1 MRSLAF
7 LLAAAIAP
15 SPALAAFD
23 DGIPVTVEVRDT
35 EGKPVSTAVVRHPDE
50 RHPHPVNT
58 ETGRWTAP
66 ALYLPDGSEIV
77 FAKGMEL
84 EFEISAPGYKNA
96 RIKYFVRKRKNL
108 VPVVLEPMSLDLDT
122 EDVDDP
128 IIQFGRDKPID

>member
-1 MRSLAF
+1 MRVLAF
-7 LLAAAIAP
+7 LLAAAVTP
-15 SPALAAFD
+15 PALAAED
-23 DGIPVTVEVRDT
+23 DGVPVTVEVRDVA
-35 EGKPVSTAVVRHPDE
+35 GQPISTAVVRHPDE

-66 ALYLPDGSEIV
+66 ALYLPDGSEII

-84 EFEISAPGYKNA
+84 EFEVSAPGYKNA
-96 RIKYFVRKRKNL
+96 RIKYFVRKRKNV
-108 VPVVLEPMSLDLDT
+108 VPVVLEPMDLEIDA

>member
-1 MRSLAF
+1 MRNLAF
-7 LLAAAIAP
+7 LLVAAAS
-15 SPALAAFD
+15 SPALAADD
-23 DGIPVTVEVRDT
+23 DGIPVTVEVRDV
-35 EGKPVSTAVVRHPDE
+35 GGQPIATAVVRHPDE

-66 ALYLPDGSEIV
+66 ALYLPDGSEII

-84 EFEISAPGYKNA
+84 EFEVSAPGYKNA
-96 RIKYFVRKRKNL
+96 RVKYFVRKRKNV
-108 VPVVLEPMSLDLDT
+108 VPVVLEPMDLDLDA